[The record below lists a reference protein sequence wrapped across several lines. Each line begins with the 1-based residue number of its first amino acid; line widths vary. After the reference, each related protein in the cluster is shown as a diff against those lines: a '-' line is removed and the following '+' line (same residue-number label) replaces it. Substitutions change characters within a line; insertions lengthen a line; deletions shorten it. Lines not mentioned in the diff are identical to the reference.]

1 MKHLQITQR
10 ILDCEENGWNDL
22 LVKID
27 NITQSIIDS
36 PSAVFQIKTALIYWC
51 DAVDIRLNALPPD
64 EEEVILHNPSMNHE
78 QTFGTE
84 D

>member
-36 PSAVFQIKTALIYWC
+36 PSAVFQIKIALIYWC

-84 D
+84 A

>member
-1 MKHLQITQR
+1 
-10 ILDCEENGWNDL
+10 
-22 LVKID
+22 
-27 NITQSIIDS
+27 
-36 PSAVFQIKTALIYWC
+36 VFQIKTALIYWC

-84 D
+84 A